1 MKHSNKFLIT
11 GGSFIN
17 KGAEAMALTVRDSLM
32 SAFPESK
39 IFMRVA
45 PQYFDIARANGF
57 IPVNSKPPVSLS
69 EKMKSK
75 VIAFGH
81 YLMDDALIDIGGYQL
96 GDPWGW
102 QQAKGIAKKIRYC
115 NIFGTKTIFMP
126 QALGPFTHK
135 AFERYIPFIIN
146 ECCVFYIRD
155 KKSLEDVNNIC
166 PVNEERLQ
174 PDLAWNFNAEGEEI
188 DTILDKYKITL
199 TRPAMCVTPNLRVYE
214 RHGEH
219 YLDYLSIIIGHLV
232 KQNYQVILLG
242 HELRLDSKKDDRFLC
257 RLLND
262 QNEAAI
268 HIDEFLSAKQIKRI
282 VGLCEFVI
290 SSRFHALIAAL
301 SQQIPAVAIGWSH
314 KYSELLSDV
323 GLPNNVLEITDAPH
337 DVNAINSKLVEIV
350 QQLDNQRKTLSEKIP
365 SITKKSGQMLD
376 RVVAAIG
383 E

>member
-1 MKHSNKFLIT
+1 MKNKQRFLIT

-17 KGAEAMALTVRDSLM
+17 KGAEAMALTVRDKLI
-32 SAFPESK
+32 SAFPDST

-45 PQYFDIARANGF
+45 PQYFDIARSNGF
-57 IPVNSKPPVSLS
+57 VPVNAKMPVSLLD
-69 EKMKSK
+69 KIKSK
-75 VIAFGH
+75 ITAFGH
-81 YLMDDALIDIGGYQL
+81 YWRDDALIDIGGYQL

-102 QQAKGIAKKIRYC
+102 RQAKGVAKKIRYC
-115 NIFGTKTIFMP
+115 NFFGTKTIYMP

-146 ECCVFYIRD
+146 ECSVFYIRD

-166 PVNEERLQ
+166 SVNEERLQ
-174 PDLAWNFNAEGEEI
+174 PDIAWNFNAEGEEI
-188 DTILDKYKITL
+188 DAILDKYQITL
-199 TRPAMCVTPNLRVYE
+199 TRPAVCITPNLRVYE

-219 YLDYLSIIIGHLV
+219 YLDYLSIIIDYLV
-232 KQNYQVILLG
+232 NINYQVILLG

-262 QNEAAI
+262 QNEAAT

-282 VGLCEFVI
+282 VGLCEFII

-323 GLPNNVLEITDAPH
+323 GLPDNVLEITDAPY

-350 QQLDNQRKTLSEKIP
+350 QRLDNQRKILSEKIP
-365 SITKKSGQMLD
+365 PIIKKSEQMLD
-376 RVVAAIG
+376 GVVAAIG